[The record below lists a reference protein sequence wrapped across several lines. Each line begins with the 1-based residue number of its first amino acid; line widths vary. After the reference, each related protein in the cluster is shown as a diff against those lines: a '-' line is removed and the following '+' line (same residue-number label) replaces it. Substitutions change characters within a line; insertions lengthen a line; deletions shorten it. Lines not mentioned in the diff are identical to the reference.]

1 MEVSIYSQQ
10 SIDAMSELEKLRIAT
25 QLQKQVIKS
34 QERIIEAQDADI
46 ATYRRQLDVMAANIE
61 QLTKEVKHLKQQRT

>member
-61 QLTKEVKHLKQQRT
+61 QLTKEVTHLKQQRT

>member
-25 QLQKQVIKS
+25 QLQQQVIKS
-34 QERIIEAQDADI
+34 QKRIIEAQDADI

-61 QLTKEVKHLKQQRT
+61 QLTKEVTHLKQQRT

>member
-1 MEVSIYSQQ
+1 MVVSIYSQQ

-25 QLQKQVIKS
+25 QLQQQVIKS

>member
-25 QLQKQVIKS
+25 QLQQQVIKS

>member
-25 QLQKQVIKS
+25 QLQQQVIKS
-34 QERIIEAQDADI
+34 QKRIIEAQDADI

>member
-25 QLQKQVIKS
+25 QLQQQVIKS

-61 QLTKEVKHLKQQRT
+61 QLTKEVTHLKQQRT

>member
-25 QLQKQVIKS
+25 QLQQQVIKT
-34 QERIIEAQDADI
+34 QKRIIEAQDADI
-46 ATYRRQLDVMAANIE
+46 ATYRRQLDVMAANLE
-61 QLTKEVKHLKQQRT
+61 QLTKEVTHLKQQRT